1 MSKLQQCVYEGVVGL
16 GWRGLAYVQAWDATK
31 TTLLL
36 MAHIWEMEEPDTW
49 KRCDHYTDSNY
60 PSGGSNGSRLSR
72 THTHTQRQRQ
82 ACNQGWRAIKC
93 NAFWWTFNDEQSLT
107 RRFNKEQKEKSGQER
122 DKEEGRKKK
131 ILMLFINLF
140 LMCCGGLMGGGGVSG
155 VEPWLCFGSSMIE
168 CRGQCVRGTK
178 TTR

>member
-1 MSKLQQCVYEGVVGL
+1 MRACFADEMKQNRCFLRPTPHSRRGEYL
-16 GWRGLAYVQAWDATK
+16 GISEISLSFSSVCTRGWWGLAYVQAWDATK

-60 PSGGSNGSRLSR
+60 PSGGSNGSRLSRTR

-122 DKEEGRKKK
+122 DKEEGRKK
-131 ILMLFINLF
+131 
-140 LMCCGGLMGGGGVSG
+140 
-155 VEPWLCFGSSMIE
+155 
-168 CRGQCVRGTK
+168 RY
-178 TTR
+178 